1 MKFTNTVALGFGVL
15 MSAAASAQDFPSK
28 TIEIV
33 VPFGS
38 GGGADVSA
46 RLLAPELADIFD
58 SNVIVR
64 NVTGASGTVG
74 VAQVA
79 AAKPDGHT
87 LGIAPIGPA
96 TTQPHLRD
104 LPYGLESFQYVC
116 NLMLAPVLVMTNGD
130 SGIDSI
136 GDLIEK
142 AKADPGSI
150 AYGSA
155 GPGSIPHIAG
165 IGLNG
170 SLGIDLKHVPQQ
182 GFANASQ
189 NVVQILSDTITGVD
203 QFQLVPLA
211 TYANERLAQLPDVP
225 TLTELGYDVPEFG
238 IWFGLV
244 APADT
249 PEAVVNNLS
258 DACGEAT
265 GRGGFQDAMAK
276 ANAPVK
282 YMDHDGFTAFVSS
295 EFEKNGRL
303 LQDAG
308 LKK

>member
-1 MKFTNTVALGFGVL
+1 MKFKKSAALALGVL
-15 MSAAASAQDFPSK
+15 MSVSASAQDFPSK

-46 RLLAPELADIFD
+46 RLLAPELADIFG

-79 AAKPDGHT
+79 ASKPDGHT
-87 LGIAPIGPA
+87 LGIAPIGPV

-104 LPYGLESFQYVC
+104 LPYGLESFKYVC
-116 NLMLAPVLVMTNGD
+116 NLMLSPVLVMTNGD
-130 SGIDSI
+130 SGIVSI
-136 GDLIEK
+136 DDLIAK

-150 AYGSA
+150 VYGSA

-170 SLGIDLKHVPQQ
+170 SLGIDLKHLPQD
-182 GFANASQ
+182 GFANAAQ
-189 NVVQILSDTITGVD
+189 NVVQVISDTITGVD

-211 TYANERLAQLPDVP
+211 TYAGERLAKLPDVP
-225 TLTELGYDVPEFG
+225 TLKELGYDVPEFG

-249 PEAVVNNLS
+249 PDAVVDSLS

-265 GRGGFQDAMAK
+265 ARSAFQEAMNR
-276 ANAPVK
+276 ANAPVL
-282 YMDHDGFTAFVSS
+282 YMDHEAFTAFVAT